1 MAAQPARGR
10 PGVELRE
17 MDTFSFLPW
26 LIGAVL
32 LFWSVGAYNRLVRL
46 RNTILRCFAPV
57 DQHLE
62 SRSSLLQRQIEIWAQ
77 HPDAPRRDL
86 ETLRAAGSQ
95 ADAARLAA
103 KRQPGLADAI
113 HSLRM
118 ALQIVAQSRE
128 RATVG
133 GVVGAVA
140 GAPAEAQHPGLLQE
154 LTACDN
160 ALHYALAQF
169 NEAAREYN
177 AALAQFPAA
186 WLGAMFGFRG
196 AGQFWEDDDGAP
208 HRTRTFTH

>member
-1 MAAQPARGR
+1 
-10 PGVELRE
+10 

-26 LIGAVL
+26 LIGAAL

-46 RNTILRCFAPV
+46 RNAILRRFAPV
-57 DQHLE
+57 HQHLE

-77 HPDAPRRDL
+77 RPDAPRRDL
-86 ETLRAAGSQ
+86 ETLRAAGFQ

-118 ALQIVAQSRE
+118 ALQVVAQSRE
-128 RATVG
+128 RANVDALA
-133 GVVGAVA
+133 GAVA
-140 GAPAEAQHPGLLQE
+140 DPQNPGLLQE
-154 LTACDN
+154 LRACDS
-160 ALHYALAQF
+160 ALHYAVGQF

-186 WLGAMFGFRG
+186 WLGAMFGFRS
-196 AGQFWEDDDGAP
+196 AGLF
-208 HRTRTFTH
+208 

>member
-1 MAAQPARGR
+1 MAAHSARGR

-46 RNTILRCFAPV
+46 RNAILRRFAPV

-77 HPDAPRRDL
+77 RPDAPRRDL

-103 KRQPGLADAI
+103 KRQPGMADAI

-133 GVVGAVA
+133 RVVGAVA
-140 GAPAEAQHPGLLQE
+140 GAPVEAHHPGLLQE

-186 WLGAMFGFRG
+186 WLGAMFGFRS
-196 AGQFWEDDDGAP
+196 AGLF
-208 HRTRTFTH
+208 

>member
-1 MAAQPARGR
+1 MAAHSARGR
-10 PGVELRE
+10 PVVELRE

-46 RNTILRCFAPV
+46 RNAILRRFAPV

-77 HPDAPRRDL
+77 RPDAPRRTL
-86 ETLRAAGSQ
+86 ETLRAAGFQ

-103 KRQPGLADAI
+103 KRQPGMADAI

-128 RATVG
+128 RAYVDG
-133 GVVGAVA
+133 GAGAVA
-140 GAPAEAQHPGLLQE
+140 GAAADAHHPGLLQE

-160 ALHYALAQF
+160 ALHYALSQF

-177 AALAQFPAA
+177 AALAQFPAG
-186 WLGAMFGFRG
+186 WLGAMFGFRS
-196 AGQFWEDDDGAP
+196 AGLF
-208 HRTRTFTH
+208 